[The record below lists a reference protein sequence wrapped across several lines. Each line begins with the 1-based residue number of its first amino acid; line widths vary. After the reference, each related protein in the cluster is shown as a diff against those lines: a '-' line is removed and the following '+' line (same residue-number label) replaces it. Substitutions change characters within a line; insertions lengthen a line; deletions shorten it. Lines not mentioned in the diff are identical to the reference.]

1 MVPSKLASVP
11 GQAASIRWPRFSPG
25 VGDTMLTG
33 QMEDR
38 PEVMWTSQPG
48 ELYTIMILDEG
59 ISFLN
64 GKQYVHWLVTN
75 VPGDGSNKEGITE
88 MMRYVEPFS
97 ASAADPAHPMLV
109 LVYRQRARVMMEEYQ
124 RGCSPSVVND
134 R

>member
-48 ELYTIMILDEG
+48 ELYTVMVLDEG

-75 VPGDGSNKEGITE
+75 VPGK
-88 MMRYVEPFS
+88 Y
-97 ASAADPAHPMLV
+97 
-109 LVYRQRARVMMEEYQ
+109 
-124 RGCSPSVVND
+124 
-134 R
+134 